1 MELERQKYVLT
12 NEGLMEEYLGIMI
25 SHNNDGSYEMSQPLL
40 IDRIIESIPGMVDA
54 RSFKTPAYYNVVL
67 TKNVEG
73 ESRKEQWNYMSVIGM
88 LNYLVSCTHPEIS
101 FAVHQCARFCNDT
114 KRMSRASSQ
123 DSDPI
128 PAIYQEDHSRRSKT
142 DPRHNLSTRQEEV
155 N

>member
-25 SHNNDGSYEMSQPLL
+25 SHNNDGSYQMSQPLL

-73 ESRKEQWNYMSVIGM
+73 ESRKEQWNYRSVIGM
-88 LNYLVSCTHPEIS
+88 LNYLVNCTHPEIS

-114 KRMSRASSQ
+114 KRCHEQAVKIVIQYLLFTKR
-123 DSDPI
+123 
-128 PAIYQEDHSRRSKT
+128 T
-142 DPRHNLSTRQEEV
+142 TRDGAR
-155 N
+155 